1 MAFISKVGNILK
13 QTVSKHA
20 NFDSSAH
27 CPSMHQAIRCMSSK
41 LFIGGLSYGTDDM
54 SLKEAFAGYGEIIE
68 ARVIMDRET
77 GRSRGFG
84 FVSFASSDEAS
95 NAIQGMDGQDLHG
108 RRIRVNY
115 AVEKSRGGF
124 GSPGFR
130 QGGGEFG
137 NAGNFGAGGYGGG
150 GGYGY
155 GQGGDS
161 YNARTGGYGGR
172 SSYGGGSYGGGSN
185 FDSGNSGDLGV
196 DSRGD
201 FGVSAGAD
209 GSDFSP
215 IDNAGAEASE
225 DNPKGDDNEPDN
237 YANTRV

>member
-27 CPSMHQAIRCMSSK
+27 CPSMYQAIRCMSSK

-54 SLKEAFAGYGEIIE
+54 SLREAFAGYGEIIE

-95 NAIQGMDGQDLHG
+95 NAIQSMDGQDLHG

-124 GSPGFR
+124 GGPGFR

-155 GQGGDS
+155 GQGGAS

-172 SSYGGGSYGGGSN
+172 SSYGGGSN

-201 FGVSAGAD
+201 SSVSGGAD
-209 GSDFSP
+209 GGDFSP
-215 IDNAGAEASE
+215 SDNAGAETLE